1 MWICNEMQPMQP
13 MVPTVSAMRR
23 LLASIW
29 SIVEPTRAT
38 TLPPHPAMS
47 AAVAAG
53 RRAPCAGRRA
63 PGAVR

>member
-1 MWICNEMQPMQP
+1 MWICNEMPSMP
-13 MVPTVSAMRR
+13 SMLPTVSAMRR

-53 RRAPCAGRRA
+53 RRAPCAVRRT